1 MAERSATRAAAQQS
15 QLSQNRYLLLFSGEA
30 HDIQMG
36 ITKERSRSSGRSQR
50 VALRER
56 GVR

>member
-1 MAERSATRAAAQQS
+1 
-15 QLSQNRYLLLFSGEA
+15 
-30 HDIQMG
+30 MG

>member
-1 MAERSATRAAAQQS
+1 MGERSATPAAAQQS
-15 QLSQNRYLLLFSGEA
+15 ELSQNQCLLLFSSEA
-30 HDIQMG
+30 HNVEMG